1 MLMSPN
7 IVRTVG
13 GRKRRI
19 LRGGH
24 NGPVDTHP
32 DEHGDPPIY
41 PVGLRLAG
49 RKVLV
54 VGGGNVAQRR
64 VPTLI
69 AAGADVHLVSPR
81 VTAAIEGLVGSGEV
95 TWSERGFADE
105 DLDRTWYVMAA
116 TDDREVN
123 ARVSRLAE
131 QQRIFCV
138 RADDADAATAFT
150 PAVGSHDGVTVAVMG
165 ASAADRNPRRSA

>member
-1 MLMSPN
+1 MPPN

-64 VPTLI
+64 VATLI
-69 AAGADVHLVSPR
+69 AAGAGVHLVSPE
-81 VTAAIEGLVGSGEV
+81 VTPAIEGLVGSGEV
-95 TWSERGFADE
+95 RWLERGFEDD
-105 DLDRTWYVMAA
+105 DLDGTWYVMAA
-116 TDDREVN
+116 TDDLAVN
-123 ARVSRLAE
+123 ERVSELAE
-131 QQRIFCV
+131 QRRVFCV
-138 RADDADAATAFT
+138 RADDAYAATAFT
-150 PAVGSHDGVTVAVMG
+150 PAVGRHAGDTVAVLG
-165 ASAADRNPRRSA
+165 SSAGERDPR